1 MEKNDIFTIKIEDM
15 SDDGMGIGHIDGMAV
30 FVKDTAPG
38 DEAEIKIVKVKKSYA
53 FGRLRQILKPSPYR
67 IDPVC
72 PVARQCGG
80 CTLQHISYEKELEL
94 KKDRVINCLKRIGG
108 IEKPEDYLDEVSGG
122 EAYRYRNKMQF
133 PVGSRKTSDIYGGR
147 NDNFDAFSC
156 RTNTVLGF
164 YAGRTHTL
172 IPVDDCHIGHPIN
185 KNIIRAVCR
194 WADKYQISVYN
205 EETGEGTLRHILT
218 RVGFATGELMVCVIT
233 STQRVDNL
241 DKLVSMLASEV
252 DKYNS
257 REDKTE
263 EILLKSVV
271 MNVNR
276 DRTNRILGD
285 KTILV
290 NGQNYITDLIGDVKF
305 HISAESF
312 YQVNPEQTAKIYGK
326 ALEYAALSG
335 KEIVWDMYC
344 GIGTISLFVA
354 PHAKKVYGVEV
365 VGRAIQDAHRN
376 AEIND
381 IENAEFFVGKAEEVV
396 PDWFENRVGDYD
408 TDEAKIRKQVD
419 VVIVDPPRKGCDERL
434 LETIIEMKPEKMVYV
449 SCDPATLARD
459 IKRLTEKGMKLEKF
473 SVYDQFSRSMH
484 CETVALLK
492 R

>member
-1 MEKNDIFTIKIEDM
+1 M
-15 SDDGMGIGHIDGMAV
+15 
-30 FVKDTAPG
+30 
-38 DEAEIKIVKVKKSYA
+38 
-53 FGRLRQILKPSPYR
+53 
-67 IDPVC
+67 
-72 PVARQCGG
+72 
-80 CTLQHISYEKELEL
+80 
-94 KKDRVINCLKRIGG
+94 
-108 IEKPEDYLDEVSGG
+108 
-122 EAYRYRNKMQF
+122 
-133 PVGSRKTSDIYGGR
+133 
-147 NDNFDAFSC
+147 
-156 RTNTVLGF
+156 
-164 YAGRTHTL
+164 
-172 IPVDDCHIGHPIN
+172 
-185 KNIIRAVCR
+185 
-194 WADKYQISVYN
+194 
-205 EETGEGTLRHILT
+205 
-218 RVGFATGELMVCVIT
+218 
-233 STQRVDNL
+233 
-241 DKLVSMLASEV
+241 
-252 DKYNS
+252 
-257 REDKTE
+257 
-263 EILLKSVV
+263 
-271 MNVNR
+271 
-276 DRTNRILGD
+276 
-285 KTILV
+285 
-290 NGQNYITDLIGDVKF
+290 
-305 HISAESF
+305 
-312 YQVNPEQTAKIYGK
+312 NPEQTAKIYGK